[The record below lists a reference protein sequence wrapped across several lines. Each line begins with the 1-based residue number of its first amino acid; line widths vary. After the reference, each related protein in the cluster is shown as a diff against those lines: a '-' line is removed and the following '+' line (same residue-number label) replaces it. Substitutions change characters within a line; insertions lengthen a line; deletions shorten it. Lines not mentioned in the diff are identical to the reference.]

1 MKKNSTKGVVLLLIT
16 ALIWGVAFVAQSE
29 AMEVIGCFSFST
41 IRFFLGGC
49 VLVPVI
55 FLMKKINGDNGVE
68 DNKQVDTKNKQRNI
82 IVRNKTV
89 LIAGILSGIF
99 LCIATNLQQYGIK
112 YSTVGKA
119 GFITAMYIVLVPIF
133 GLFMKKKVPFHVLI
147 ALVLSVIGLYCLC
160 INEKMVL
167 SAADIYLILCAL
179 FFAIQILVIDYYIE
193 FVNGV
198 VMSCI
203 QFFTCA
209 VLSAV
214 PMVMFEAVTLEQ
226 IKAAT
231 IPILYAG
238 VLSSGVAYTFQ
249 ILGQKELDPT
259 IACMIMSLESAFSL
273 IAGYLILSQKL
284 TTKELVGCVFMF
296 AAVILSQIPK
306 DKLSSIILKK

>member
-29 AMEVIGCFSFST
+29 AMEVIGCFSFSA
-41 IRFFLGGC
+41 IRFFLGGS
-49 VLVPVI
+49 VLIPVI
-55 FLMKKINGDNGVE
+55 FLMKKINGDNDTE
-68 DNKQVDTKNKQRNI
+68 NNKQVNSKNKQGNF

-147 ALVLSVIGLYCLC
+147 ALALSVIGLYCLC

-193 FVNGV
+193 YVNGV

-209 VLSAV
+209 ILSAI
-214 PMVMFEAVTLEQ
+214 PMVMFETVTLAQ

-284 TTKELVGCVFMF
+284 TTKELIGCVFMF

-306 DKLSSIILKK
+306 DKISSLIFQK